1 MSVSGRDCE
10 VLFLL
15 LKNNTQEV
23 FDRDLI
29 TFFFSVVNFYDE
41 VIRLKEWGD
50 LWFFFVHI
58 GVCIFDGYTFLKPNA
73 LVRILYL
80 EGKQNYKAY
89 EIFKEFSYVGLE

>member
-1 MSVSGRDCE
+1 MTVSGRDCE

-23 FDRDLI
+23 YDRDLI
-29 TFFFSVVNFYDE
+29 TIFFSVVNFYNE

-50 LWFFFVHI
+50 LWFFFVSI
-58 GVCIFDGYTFLKPNA
+58 GVCIFDGYILLKPNV

-89 EIFKEFSYVGLE
+89 KIFKEFSYVGLE